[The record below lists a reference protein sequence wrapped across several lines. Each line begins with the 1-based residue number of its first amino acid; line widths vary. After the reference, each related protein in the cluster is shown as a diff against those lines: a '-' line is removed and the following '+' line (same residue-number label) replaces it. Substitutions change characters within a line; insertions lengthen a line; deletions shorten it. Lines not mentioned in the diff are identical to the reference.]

1 MISFAV
7 VKHFTSRRIVDLD
20 LGWLCEYPDH
30 RMLQDLG
37 LTAGQS
43 VLLRRFA
50 LRKVVEER
58 DAGMHDYD
66 ADDDGQ

>member
-58 DAGMHDYD
+58 QSVVYH
-66 ADDDGQ
+66 ADDED

>member
-43 VLLRRFA
+43 LLLRRFA
-50 LRKVVEER
+50 LQKVVEER
-58 DAGMHDYD
+58 QSVVYH
-66 ADDDGQ
+66 ADDED